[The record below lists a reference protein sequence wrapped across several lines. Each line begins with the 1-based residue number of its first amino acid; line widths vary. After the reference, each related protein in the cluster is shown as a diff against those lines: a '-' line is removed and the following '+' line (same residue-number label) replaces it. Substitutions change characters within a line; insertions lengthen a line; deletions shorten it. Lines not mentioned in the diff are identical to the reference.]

1 MNYEI
6 IDFHTHPFP
15 TNEYNICNHIP
26 NCNMSPQ
33 NTFNTLTRLGVKKIC
48 GSVIKSGPLRKDET
62 WWNRVRACNEQA
74 LKLKEFYGDFYIP
87 GFHIH
92 PDFPEESIAEIDAMH
107 AKGIKLIGELVPY
120 MMGYM
125 YYNTPELNRIIDY
138 ATNKGMVVNIHTA
151 SYEDDIDAFVEAH
164 PNTKIIAAH
173 PGELSR
179 LLRHIERM
187 KRNPNYYLDLSGGG
201 MFRHGMVKRVIDE
214 VGADRILY
222 GSDFPTCNPSMFIGG
237 VLFDELISPQEKQ
250 AIFADNA
257 KRLLQL

>member
-1 MNYEI
+1 
-6 IDFHTHPFP
+6 
-15 TNEYNICNHIP
+15 
-26 NCNMSPQ
+26 MSIENTKKTLQ
-33 NTFNTLTRLGVKKIC
+33 NLGISKIC
-48 GSVIKSGPLRKDET
+48 GSVIENSPLRKNET
-62 WWNRVRACNEQA
+62 WWDRVRACNEQA
-74 LKLKEFYGDFYIP
+74 LKLKEFYGEFYVP

-125 YYNTPELNRIIDY
+125 HYNTPELNRIIDY
-138 ATNKGMVVNIHTA
+138 ATTKGMVVNIHTA

-187 KRNPNYYLDLSGGG
+187 KRYPNYYLDLSGGG

-214 VGADRILY
+214 VGVDRILY
-222 GSDFPTCNPSMFIGG
+222 GSDFPTCNPSMFVGG